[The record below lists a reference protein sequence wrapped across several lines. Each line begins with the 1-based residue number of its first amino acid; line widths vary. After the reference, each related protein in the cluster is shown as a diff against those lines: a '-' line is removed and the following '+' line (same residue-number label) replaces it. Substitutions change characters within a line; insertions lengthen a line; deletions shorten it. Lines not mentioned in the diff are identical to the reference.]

1 MNKRVEIIS
10 RSVAFKRYFFRIEEV
25 VLRHERYN
33 GQMSEVLTRLKF
45 ERGDS
50 VAILMHNPD
59 DDTIFLTEQ
68 FRYPTYDPQKGRDTG
83 WIIELPAGSVDQG
96 EHDNPEST
104 VRREVEEE
112 IGYTLQE
119 VKHISTFYLSPGGTS
134 ERILLYY
141 ARVDMTQKTGA
152 GGGKWEEGEDIRV
165 MCVPL
170 SEAISMMQNGTL
182 NDAKTIIG
190 IQWMQIN
197 QTAKG

>member
-10 RSVAFKRYFFRIEEV
+10 RSVVFKRYFFRIEEV

-33 GQMSEVLTRLKF
+33 GQMSPAMTRLKF

-50 VAILMHNPD
+50 VAILMHDAD
-59 DDTIFLTEQ
+59 DNTIFLTEQ

-83 WIIELPAGSVDQG
+83 WIIELPAGTVDR
-96 EHDNPEST
+96 EREEPDAT

-112 IGYTLQE
+112 IGYTLHE
-119 VKHISTFYLSPGGTS
+119 VRHISTFFLSPGGTS

-141 ARVDMTQKTGA
+141 ARVNLSQKTGK
-152 GGGKWEEGEDIRV
+152 GGGRWEEGEDIRV
-165 MCVPL
+165 MRVPL
-170 SEAISMMQNGTL
+170 SEAIDMVQNGAL

-197 QTAKG
+197 QMTKA